1 MRFSLPDG
9 QVVRIDQPFDM
20 GGIQY
25 PSNWLRLMTP
35 NERLAFGAVELP
47 EPPVVDGRY
56 YSAPGVPHPI
66 DQLKRQKLSEVAAR
80 RWERENAGVTVSGK
94 FFSSDERTR
103 TVLIG
108 ARVMAKEDA
117 AYTADWK
124 FSNGFATLTA
134 ADLIAAANAVGAHVR
149 ACFAAEKAHIA
160 AIEALQDQQDVISYN
175 AGEGWP

>member
-35 NERLAFGAVELP
+35 SERLEFGAVELP

-56 YSAPGVPHPI
+56 YSAPGVPHAI
-66 DQLKRQKLSEVAAR
+66 EQLKVQKRSEAASK
-80 RWERENAGVTVSGK
+80 RWERENAGVEVGGRIFAT
-94 FFSSDERTR
+94 DERTR

-108 ARVMAKEDA
+108 SRIVAKEDA

-149 ACFAAEKAHIA
+149 ACFAAEAAHVT
-160 AIEALQDQQDVISYN
+160 AIEALLDQQDVIDYDISV
-175 AGEGWP
+175 GWP

>member
-35 NERLAFGAVELP
+35 SERLAFGAVELP

-56 YSAPGVPHPI
+56 YSAPGVPHAI
-66 DQLKRQKLSEVAAR
+66 EQLKVQKRSEAASK
-80 RWERENAGVTVSGK
+80 RWERENAGVEVGGRIFAT
-94 FFSSDERTR
+94 DERTR

-108 ARVMAKEDA
+108 SRIVAKEDA

-149 ACFAAEKAHIA
+149 ACFAAEAAHVT
-160 AIEALQDQQDVISYN
+160 AIEALLDQQDVIDHDISV
-175 AGEGWP
+175 GWP

>member
-9 QVVRIDQPFDM
+9 QTVRIDQPFTM
-20 GGIQY
+20 GGVNY

-35 NERLAFGAVELP
+35 TERTAFGAIELP

-56 YSAPGVPHPI
+56 YSAPGVPHAI
-66 DQLKRQKLSEVAAR
+66 EQLKVQKRSEAASK
-80 RWERENAGVTVSGK
+80 RWERENAGVEVGGRIFAT
-94 FFSSDERTR
+94 DERTR

-108 ARVMAKEDA
+108 SRIVAKEDA

-149 ACFAAEKAHIA
+149 ACFAAEAAHVT
-160 AIEALQDQQDVISYN
+160 AIEALLDQQDVIDYDISV
-175 AGEGWP
+175 GWP